1 MRSQRTQI
9 DVGRSLTDLQ
19 DAHVISKLLHH
30 STSKP
35 SQSSILACAGPSH
48 RVRPWRNT
56 RFSRIASV
64 SANVGLPPCS
74 ERAHVRAISARAPRI
89 RQLDR
94 EVMIGRRL
102 RCIDC
107 PTACIS
113 LPPEPETRLIE
124 DTSTSFTWPF
134 RSDASVALTSCTNA
148 SSLRRGFAASGLD
161 PCAEI
166 ETLEGPSSGFPLAR
180 R

>member
-9 DVGRSLTDLQ
+9 NVGRSLTDLQ
-19 DAHVISKLLHH
+19 NAHVIGKLLQH

-102 RCIDC
+102 RCIGC
-107 PTACIS
+107 PTVCIS

-148 SSLRRGFAASGLD
+148 SSVRRSFVRPVRSTKAS
-161 PCAEI
+161 
-166 ETLEGPSSGFPLAR
+166 
-180 R
+180 